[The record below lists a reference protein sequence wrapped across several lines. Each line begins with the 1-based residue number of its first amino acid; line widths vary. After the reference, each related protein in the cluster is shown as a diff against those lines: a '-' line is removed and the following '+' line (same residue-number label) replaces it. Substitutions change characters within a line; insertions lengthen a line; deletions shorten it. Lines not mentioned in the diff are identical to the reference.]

1 MTAAEAQNV
10 PFECWAYGYVRAMKN
25 FLKERIFVI
34 LSRPS
39 SPENIGLVAR
49 GMKNTGFGQLR
60 LVLDQPLSKDA
71 FKTAVHSEGLLKN
84 AGVYSSLQEAT
95 QDMNVVFAA
104 ASRRRRNFPS
114 LTLHDAVEKM
124 MRYSEKANIGL
135 VFGNERTGLIT
146 KEMRCSNFRFSLPQA
161 TKQPSYNLASA
172 VLLTLFQL
180 FMRESSQEKTK
191 GLSYPVSRKEQEE
204 CIQLIIRIL
213 TDKKFI
219 HSGNREHIIDRMYD
233 LLGRLEMTQKDRS
246 LLLAVFAKGVED
258 KR

>member
-1 MTAAEAQNV
+1 V
-10 PFECWAYGYVRAMKN
+10 PSECRAYGYVRAMKY

-60 LVLDQPLSKDA
+60 LV
-71 FKTAVHSEGLLKN
+71 
-84 AGVYSSLQEAT
+84 
-95 QDMNVVFAA
+95 DMNVVFAA

-191 GLSYPVSRKEQEE
+191 GLSHPVSRKEQEE